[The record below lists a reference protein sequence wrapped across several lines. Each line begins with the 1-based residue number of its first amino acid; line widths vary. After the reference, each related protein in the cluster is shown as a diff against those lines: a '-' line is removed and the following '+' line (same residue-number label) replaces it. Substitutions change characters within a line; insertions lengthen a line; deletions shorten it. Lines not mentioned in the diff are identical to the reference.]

1 MPIEL
6 AAAKRETKRLSAL
19 PFWAATS
26 SATFTELVDLLRA
39 NSDDEAHAARAISK
53 ALLGS
58 SVPRPADLTDFINE
72 TRSAQVTSYPGG
84 CCGRF
89 SEKYRLPDGS
99 PSQCEN
105 GWIRHTIWKQHPKM
119 AAADGTPF
127 VQQYDFSGR
136 CICQPGGTIRL

>member
-1 MPIEL
+1 MPIDL

-39 NSDDEAHAARAISK
+39 NADDEAHAARAISK

-58 SVPRPADLTDFINE
+58 AIPRPGDLLDFVDE
-72 TRSAQVTSYPGG
+72 TRLAQVTSYPSG

-89 SEKYRLPDGS
+89 SDKYRLPDGS
-99 PSQCEN
+99 PSQCVG
-105 GWIRHTIWKQHPKM
+105 GWIRDTRWKEIKGM
-119 AAADGTPF
+119 VDEDGRPM
-127 VQQYDFSGR
+127 VQMYEYSGR
-136 CICQPGGTIRL
+136 CACQPGGTIRL

>member
-1 MPIEL
+1 MPIDL
-6 AAAKRETKRLSAL
+6 AAAKTEMKRLSVL

-26 SATFTELVDLLRA
+26 SAAFTELVDILRS
-39 NSDDEAHAARAISK
+39 NCDDLPHASRAISK

-72 TRSAQVTSYPGG
+72 TRAAQVTSYPGG

-89 SEKYRLPDGS
+89 SDKYRLPDGS

-105 GWIRHTIWKQHPKM
+105 GWIRDTKWKEIKGMVDEEGRPM
-119 AAADGTPF
+119 
-127 VQQYDFSGR
+127 VQRYDFSGR
-136 CICQPGGTIRL
+136 CACQPGGTIRL